1 MLHDLARARGSRSR
15 HLRLLPSPHAHP
27 RVLSEAGR
35 LRRVLVHRPGAE
47 LARLTPDTMRA
58 LLFDDLPWPE
68 RAREEHDAF
77 TDLLRSRGVEVVYL
91 DDLLADVLANADVR
105 RDLIDATL
113 RSERAEPGLRRHLDA
128 LSEHALAEALIAG
141 IRQGDGGL
149 APLPNQVFMRDSS
162 AWLHTLP
169 APIAFAQPA
178 RRREA

>member
-77 TDLLRSRGVEVVYL
+77 TDLLRSRGVEVIVL
-91 DDLLADVLANADVR
+91 DDEECVAMMTDFIADKPSLWNEDIGVLD
-105 RDLIDATL
+105 
-113 RSERAEPGLRRHLDA
+113 
-128 LSEHALAEALIAG
+128 
-141 IRQGDGGL
+141 
-149 APLPNQVFMRDSS
+149 
-162 AWLHTLP
+162 
-169 APIAFAQPA
+169 
-178 RRREA
+178 